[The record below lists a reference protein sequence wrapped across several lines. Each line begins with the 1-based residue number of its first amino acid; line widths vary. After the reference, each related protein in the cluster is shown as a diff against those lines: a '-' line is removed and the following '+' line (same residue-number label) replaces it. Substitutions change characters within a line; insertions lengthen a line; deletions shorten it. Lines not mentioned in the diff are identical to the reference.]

1 MLFSFVSEVL
11 FLLLL
16 SGLGKFSL
24 TCSDFTLSFP
34 ETCFYSFLFFFFF
47 FLICILF
54 LQVEE
59 EGDSVLGLYQL

>member
-16 SGLGKFSL
+16 SGLSKFSL
-24 TCSDFTLSFP
+24 ACSDFTLSFP

-47 FLICILF
+47 LFISILL

>member
-11 FLLLL
+11 WVVVR
-16 SGLGKFSL
+16 SGLSKFSL

-47 FLICILF
+47 FLICILL